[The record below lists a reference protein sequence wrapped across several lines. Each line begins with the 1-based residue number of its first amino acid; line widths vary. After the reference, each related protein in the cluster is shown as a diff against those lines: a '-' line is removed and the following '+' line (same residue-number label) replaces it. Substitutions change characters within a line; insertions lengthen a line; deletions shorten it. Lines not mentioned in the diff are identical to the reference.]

1 MRPRNVAL
9 AVLVG
14 AFSASGVVAC
24 GGDDDA
30 PIVPVETQTAPTDQ
44 LDQDAFIDEAD
55 SICEEANVAIASL
68 ADTSA
73 GDPSTQISEER
84 EIVEGVIDQIDTL
97 GAPSEGESTLDDFI
111 DAFEELAD
119 NLDKQELAAERDD
132 ATSLGELE
140 TEETTIRTEIAAA
153 AEDYGFKECGEEGEA
168 TVDAG
173 TGATGGDTGVAPVE
187 PAPVEPAPV
196 EPAPTEPAPVEPAP
210 VEPAPAEPAPAE
222 PAPPSG
228 GTGGT
233 GGGGGSGGV
242 SP

>member
-1 MRPRNVAL
+1 MAMAL
-9 AVLVG
+9 LVG
-14 AFSASGVVAC
+14 AFCVGGVVAC

-73 GDPSTQISEER
+73 GDPSTQISQER

-97 GAPSEGESTLDDFI
+97 GAPSEDESTLDDFI

-119 NLDKQELAAERDD
+119 NLGKQELAAERDD
-132 ATSLGELE
+132 ATALADAQ
-140 TEETTIRTEIAAA
+140 TEEASIQAEIASA
-153 AEDYGFKECGEEGEA
+153 AEDYGFRECGQEGDV
-168 TVDAG
+168 TTDTG
-173 TGATGGDTGVAPVE
+173 TDATGGDTGVAPVE
-187 PAPVEPAPV
+187 PAPAEPAP
-196 EPAPTEPAPVEPAP
+196 A
-210 VEPAPAEPAPAE
+210 PAPAEPAPAPAPA

-228 GTGGT
+228 GTGGDT
-233 GGGGGSGGV
+233 GGTPPGGGSGGV

>member
-9 AVLVG
+9 ALLVG
-14 AFSASGVVAC
+14 AFSASAIVAC

-73 GDPSTQISEER
+73 GDPSTQISEEQ

-97 GAPSEGESTLDDFI
+97 GAPSEDESTLDDFI

-119 NLDKQELAAERDD
+119 NLGKQELAAERDD
-132 ATSLGELE
+132 ATALAEAQ
-140 TEETTIRTEIAAA
+140 TEEASIRAEIASA
-153 AEDYGFKECGEEGEA
+153 AEDYGFKECGQEGEA
-168 TVDAG
+168 TTDTG
-173 TGATGGDTGVAPVE
+173 TDATGGDTGVAPVE
-187 PAPVEPAPV
+187 PAPVEPAP
-196 EPAPTEPAPVEPAP
+196 A
-210 VEPAPAEPAPAE
+210 PAPAEPAPAPAPA

-228 GTGGT
+228 GTGGDT
-233 GGGGGSGGV
+233 GGTAPGGDSGGI